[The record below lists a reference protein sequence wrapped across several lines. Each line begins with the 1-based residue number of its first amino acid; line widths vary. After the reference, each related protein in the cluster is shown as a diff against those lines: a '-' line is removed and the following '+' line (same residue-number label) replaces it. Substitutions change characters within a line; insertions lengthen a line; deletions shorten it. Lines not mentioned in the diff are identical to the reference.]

1 MVLFAVLF
9 IINSTFSVI
18 SPSLLKQLGVH
29 ISDLL
34 LFRFSSLI
42 VPEKYRVISSL
53 QTIIQSEQFS
63 FFCRSLLKVHGRD
76 IILLGSTFSL
86 ENHTSAVMLN
96 WSFLKFPTPFG
107 A

>member
-1 MVLFAVLF
+1 MV
-9 IINSTFSVI
+9 
-18 SPSLLKQLGVH
+18 
-29 ISDLL
+29 
-34 LFRFSSLI
+34 
-42 VPEKYRVISSL
+42 SSL
-53 QTIIQSEQFS
+53 QKS
-63 FFCRSLLKVHGRD
+63 FHLNNSVFCRSLLKVHGRD